1 MKKFPPLVF
10 TLLLASSL
18 TAQQRQARNALPAA
32 TDGPAVSTP
41 TAQAAPSRDEKPSP
55 TNLVFNPE
63 SSVTTTHEVTI
74 KGQRIPYKATAGTMP
89 VWDEDGKTIAGL
101 FYTFYERTDI
111 KDRASRPLVVS
122 FNGGP
127 GSASVWM
134 HIAYTGPALLNIDD
148 EGYPVQPYGFKENP
162 HSILDV
168 ADIVFID
175 PVNTGYSRMMKDAPK
190 TKFFGVNADI
200 KYLAEWINTFVT
212 RNNRW
217 ASPKYLIGESYGTTR
232 VSGLALELQET
243 QWMYFN
249 GVVLVSPT
257 DLGIER
263 GAPVD
268 AALRLPYFA
277 ATAWYHKKLPAD
289 LQQKD
294 LSAVLPEVE
303 AFTMDEL
310 VAAMSKGSLLTADK
324 KKAIAAKMARYSG
337 LSEQVILQ
345 NNLDVST
352 NLFWKELLRDKG
364 FTIGRLDSRYLGL
377 DKQDAGLTPD
387 FNAELT
393 SWLHSF
399 TPPINMYMREKLN
412 YKTDFK
418 YNMFGPVRPWD
429 NTNNRTGENL
439 GRAMSSNPYLHVM
452 VQSGYYDGACD
463 YFNAKYNMWQ
473 IDPSGRLKDRISFQ
487 GYRSGHMMYLRKE
500 DLATSNEHIRQF
512 IKQSTPK
519 PGQPAQYKAAF

>member
-1 MKKFPPLVF
+1 MFMRKFCPLV
-10 TLLLASSL
+10 LALILASSL
-18 TAQQRQARNALPAA
+18 NAQQRQARPPAA
-32 TDGPAVSTP
+32 DAPVSATP
-41 TAQAAPSRDEKPSP
+41 TPAAPASRDEKASP
-55 TNLVFNPE
+55 ANLVFNPE

-74 KGQRIPYKATAGTMP
+74 KGQKIPYKATAGTMP

-101 FYTFYERTDI
+101 FYTYYERTDI

-212 RNNRW
+212 RYNRW

-294 LSAVLPEVE
+294 LNAVLPEVE

-310 VAAMSKGSLLTADK
+310 VAATTKGSMLSADK

-337 LSEQVILQ
+337 LSEEIILQ

-364 FTIGRLDSRYLGL
+364 FTVGRLDSRYLGI
-377 DKQDAGLTPD
+377 DKQDAGLSPD

-399 TPPINMYMREKLN
+399 TPPINMYMRENLN

-418 YNMFGPVRPWD
+418 YNMFGSVRPWD

-512 IKQSTPK
+512 IKLSTPK